1 MSHSRGAAAV
11 LAPAL
16 LALTLGGA
24 LLAARLWNPPPA
36 PPARLLAGADVPAS
50 VGGYVSTGD
59 RPPDAFTQ
67 IALPGAR
74 ILSRAY
80 AQSDGDPIDF
90 LLVSG
95 TSRAALHDP
104 RLCLS
109 GSLRLSDARAVR
121 LPGTE
126 AAMQSYRAARRP
138 GPPDTE
144 VAYFYV
150 WNGRV
155 ISSPTQ
161 IRTALLWSALAGR
174 QSSPVY
180 FFRFIGPLDAGPP
193 DRGRL
198 TAFAARLWE
207 SVRGK
212 LK

>member
-16 LALTLGGA
+16 LALTLGGS
-24 LLAARLWNPPPA
+24 LLAARLWNPAPA

-59 RPPDAFTQ
+59 RAPDAWTRL
-67 IALPGAR
+67 ALPGAR
-74 ILSRAY
+74 VLSRTY
-80 AQSDGDPIDF
+80 VQGGNQVDF

-109 GSLRLSDARAVR
+109 GSLRLSDSHVVR
-121 LPGTE
+121 LAGAGAE
-126 AAMQSYRAARRP
+126 MQTYRAASRP

-144 VAYFYV
+144 VGYFYV
-150 WNGRV
+150 WDGRV

-161 IRTALLWSALAGR
+161 IRAALLWSALAGR

-180 FFRFIGPLDAGPP
+180 FIRFISPLGPAPRDAG
-193 DRGRL
+193 RL
-198 TAFAARLWE
+198 DAFAARMWA
-207 SVRGK
+207 SVRDR
-212 LK
+212 LD